1 MRTAIALLASL
12 ACALLLVASAGAGE
26 NAAKRVALVI
36 GNSKYRYAKPLP
48 NPANDARLIS
58 ATLREAG
65 FEVLERADLDRSGMS
80 ETINQF
86 TEMAFDADVAL
97 IYYAGHGIQVEGS
110 NYLIPV
116 DSELTT
122 PAHLKTRT
130 TTIDAL
136 VAALP
141 PDPAVGIVILDACRD
156 NPLTAQMVAAL
167 PATRSL
173 AVGSGLAAVQT
184 IDAGTGAGGILIAYA
199 TDPGSVAVDGAGDNS
214 PYSTALAR
222 HLTTPGLELQSALT
236 RVRGDVTASTLGR
249 QRPWHNASLGRE
261 VFLGRTLPAPVEPA
275 PQASL
280 PPPDPEISTVER
292 ILWEE
297 ASKRDTADFY
307 MVYLE
312 QYPAGRFARIAA
324 LNIERLKAAAPT
336 AAERSAAAAGEV
348 QVARAEPVLILGG
361 NGSASTPDREP
372 PEPRRVETTAL
383 DEAVLD
389 LDLPRR
395 EDLQLRLQALG
406 LEPGPIDGD
415 VGRASRRAIARW
427 QEGQGLA
434 PTGFLSTQQY
444 AALVAATDPLM
455 PELRIRHEASL
466 QPDQE
471 RQSPV
476 ILPQP
481 VEPADVAEPDDASE
495 TVPPP
500 AAATPAPA
508 ASPEKK
514 RIIRNG
520 TKAVD
525 RPNKPLAPKSLP
537 QKKIVKKRTANGTAG
552 RTVPAPAPN
561 KTARKQTAAAPA
573 APKPSRKYKVIGR
586 DNIFGSDVI
595 YGNGD

>member
-141 PDPAVGIVILDACRD
+141 PDPAVGVVILDACRD

-261 VFLGRTLPAPVEPA
+261 VFLGRTLHAPVESA

-280 PPPDPEISTVER
+280 PAPDPEISTVER

-361 NGSASTPDREP
+361 NGSGSTPVLQP

-444 AALVAATDPLM
+444 AALVAATDSLM
-455 PELRIRHEASL
+455 PELRTRHEASL

-573 APKPSRKYKVIGR
+573 AAKPSRKYKVIGR